1 MADPVD
7 KAKEIVEDLEH
18 PIETAKA
25 LEQEAEKGESARTPL
40 IVITGVG
47 LISAAVVLIVLA
59 IALTLYFVYG
69 GK

>member
-1 MADPVD
+1 MHEPVD
-7 KAKEIVEDLEH
+7 KLKHVVEDIEH

-25 LEQEAEKGESARTPL
+25 LEKEAEEGSSPRTPL

-47 LISAAVVLIVLA
+47 LVAAVTVVIVLA
-59 IALTLYFVYG
+59 IAFTVYFVYG